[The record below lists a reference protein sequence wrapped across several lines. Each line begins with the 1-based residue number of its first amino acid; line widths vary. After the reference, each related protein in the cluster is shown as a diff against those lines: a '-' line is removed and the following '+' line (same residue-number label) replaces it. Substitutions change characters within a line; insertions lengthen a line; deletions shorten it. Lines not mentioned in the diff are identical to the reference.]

1 MNDLLEINAR
11 TLAAKPLDWKSVK
24 RVLVVRLRS
33 IGDTVLATPSLDAL
47 RSFLPD
53 AQIDILLED
62 WVAPILDGYDAV
74 NNILTVK
81 RARPLDRLRVMSRLA
96 GRRYDV
102 AYNLHGGTTAG
113 FFTAATLARYRVGF
127 RSYQNKFLYNYLAP
141 PASEF
146 WQKEKNHSAEQQLA
160 LLGWTGV
167 PVENR
172 LKSRLVVKPE
182 LEDYATRLFR
192 EYEIDENYP
201 FALIHPVAAFET
213 KQWAI
218 EKFAA
223 VVKFF
228 YEKGII
234 SVAVGTKSEL
244 PVLLDLFNQSPLA
257 LMLYDKTLPE
267 ITALASKARIFIGN
281 DSGVAHI
288 AAAVS
293 TPSVV
298 IFGSSNIAHWRPWTN
313 APNEI
318 VSANLQCAPC
328 AGYKCEEFTALQCID
343 RVSVESVI
351 EKIEK
356 ILAQTKK

>member
-1 MNDLLEINAR
+1 MNDLLEINAQSP
-11 TLAAKPLDWKSVK
+11 AAKPLDWTKVK

-47 RSFLPD
+47 RRFLPD

-62 WVAPILDGYDAV
+62 WVAPLLDGFDAV
-74 NNILTVK
+74 DNVLTVK
-81 RARPLDRLRVMSRLA
+81 RGSTLDRLRVMSLLA
-96 GRRYDV
+96 GRRYEV

-113 FFTAATLARYRVGF
+113 FFTAATLAAHRIGF

-146 WQKEKNHSAEQQLA
+146 WHEEKTHSAEQQLA

-167 PVENR
+167 PVADR
-172 LKSRLVVKPE
+172 PKSRLVVKPE
-182 LEDYATRLFR
+182 LEDFTQRLFR

-223 VVKFF
+223 VVKFL
-228 YEKGII
+228 YERGII

-244 PVLLDLFNQSPLA
+244 PILLDLFNQSPLA
-257 LMLYDKTLPE
+257 LMLYDKTLPQ
-267 ITALASKARIFIGN
+267 ITALASKARIFVGN

-288 AAAVS
+288 AAAVN

-298 IFGSSNIAHWRPWTN
+298 IFGSSNVSHWRPWTN
-313 APNEI
+313 APNE
-318 VSANLQCAPC
+318 VVTENLPCAPC
-328 AGYKCEEFTALQCID
+328 AGFKCEQFAEPQCI
-343 RVSVESVI
+343 RRTPVESVTGAI
-351 EKIEK
+351 ER
-356 ILAQTKK
+356 ILP